1 MSGVPTLC
9 EPRCSVIVNIEP
21 LLPRVAK
28 AARYTGGE
36 WNSVVKDWDNTPI
49 RFLLAYPDVYDIG
62 QSNLGLNILYDLL
75 NREPDVLCERAYAPW
90 PDMEA
95 EMRAAGV
102 PLWSLETRHA
112 LRDFD
117 VVGFSLSY
125 ELTYTNVLNMLDLA
139 GIPVLAA
146 ERSDEDPIVIA
157 GGSGALN
164 PEPLADFIDAF
175 VLGEGEEVI
184 LELADAVRRW
194 KDGRPKRGR
203 DRTAFLRRLAELEG
217 VYVPAFYDC
226 EYNEDGTLRRF
237 FPIVPGVPER
247 IRRRVV
253 NAMLPPLTKPIVPYI
268 QTVHDRAAIEIQRG
282 CTQGCRFCQAGMIYR
297 PTRERYTEQI
307 VEATRE
313 LLANTGYD
321 ELSLMSL
328 STTDHTQVVDIVEAL
343 TREFPNLKISIP
355 STRVDSFSVRV
366 AEVVA
371 KGKKLNLTLA
381 PEAGTQRM
389 RDVIN
394 KLVRDEDILAAA
406 EHAFSHGWTS
416 IKMYFM
422 VGLPTETLAD
432 VEGIAEIG
440 AKVKAI
446 GMKYVGR
453 RARVRVSTSNF
464 IPKPHTPFQ
473 WCAQMTPEELEPR
486 HRVLQEGCRKAGVEL
501 TWNDP
506 HESTLEAILSR
517 GDRRLAKA
525 VYRAWQLGAKFD
537 AWSEFHRWELW
548 ERALAECG
556 LSAAWYAYRERD
568 LWETLPWDHV
578 DVGVTKAYLRREWH
592 RTLNRA
598 KTLDCHRGDCNVC
611 GMQNFGA
618 EQCALQVDELKWVKR
633 LGERPKEMIPLTV
646 LNTPAAVGP

>member
-1 MSGVPTLC
+1 MVV
-9 EPRCSVIVNIEP
+9 RIEP
-21 LLPRVAK
+21 LLARVSK

-36 WNSVVKDWDNTPI
+36 WNSVVKDWDATPI

-112 LRDFD
+112 ARAFD

-139 GIPVLAA
+139 GIPVLSA
-146 ERSDEDPIVIA
+146 ERGEDDPIVIA

-164 PEPLADFIDAF
+164 PEPMADFIDAF
-175 VLGEGEEVI
+175 VLGEGEEAIV
-184 LELADAVRRW
+184 ELADAVRAW
-194 KDGRPKRGR
+194 KGGSAHRPSGRA
-203 DRTAFLRRLAELEG
+203 AFLRRLATIDG
-217 VYVPAFYDC
+217 VYVPSLYGC
-226 EYNEDGTLRRF
+226 EYHDDGRLKRF
-237 FPIVPGVPER
+237 FPLAEGVPAR
-247 IRRRVV
+247 VRRRVV
-253 NAMLPPLTKPIVPYI
+253 NALPPPLLTPIVPFL

-297 PTRERYTEQI
+297 PTRERSKEEV
-307 VEATRE
+307 VEAARG
-313 LLANTGYD
+313 LLAATGYD

-343 TREFPNLKISIP
+343 TREFPTLKISIP

-366 AEVVA
+366 AEAVA
-371 KGKKLNLTLA
+371 RGKRHNLTLA
-381 PEAGTQRM
+381 PEAGTQRL

-394 KLVRDEDILAAA
+394 KLVSDDDILSAC
-406 EHAFSHGWTS
+406 EHAFQNGWTS

-432 VEGIAEIG
+432 VEGIGEIG
-440 AKVKAI
+440 ARVKAI
-446 GMKYVGR
+446 GRRYVGN

-486 HRVLQEGCRKAGVEL
+486 HRILQQACRRGGVEL

-517 GDRRLAKA
+517 GDRRLARA
-525 VYRAWQLGAKFD
+525 VYRAWQLGARFD
-537 AWSEFHRWELW
+537 AWSEHHRWEHW
-548 ERALAECG
+548 TRALAECG
-556 LSAAWYAYRERD
+556 LTADWYAYRERD
-568 LWETLPWDHV
+568 LWEKLPWDHV
-578 DVGVTKAYLRREWH
+578 DAGVTAAYLRKEWH
-592 RTLNRA
+592 RTLNRV

-618 EQCALQVDELKWVKR
+618 EQCTLQVDELIQTR
-633 LGERPKEMIPLTV
+633 RGGGRPVEMIPLPV
-646 LNTPAAVGP
+646 LA